1 MTRKILA
8 VLVATLLSSVAFA
21 GDDKPRGGDVFKAM
35 DSNRDQRLS
44 QNEVSGDPALWQQ
57 FAALDR
63 DSDGYLTQ
71 PEYAAYRRDSD
82 KNKEG
87 REY

>member
-1 MTRKILA
+1 MTRKILV

-21 GDDKPRGGDVFKAM
+21 DGGDVFKAM

-44 QNEVSGDPALWQQ
+44 QNEVSGNAALWQQ

-71 PEYAAYRRDSD
+71 QEYAAYTKENE

>member
-8 VLVATLLSSVAFA
+8 VLAATLLLSVAFA
-21 GDDKPRGGDVFKAM
+21 NERGGDVFKAM
-35 DSNRDQRLS
+35 DSNRDERLT

-63 DSDGYLTQ
+63 DSDGYLTKR
-71 PEYAAYRRDSD
+71 EFGAYVKDND
-82 KNKEG
+82 KNK
-87 REY
+87 

>member
-21 GDDKPRGGDVFKAM
+21 GDDQPRGGAVFKAM

-44 QNEVSGDPALWQQ
+44 QNEVSGNQELWQQ

-71 PEYAAYRRDSD
+71 QEYAAYMKSND
-82 KNKEG
+82 KNK
-87 REY
+87 

>member
-8 VLVATLLSSVAFA
+8 ILVATLLSSVAFA
-21 GDDKPRGGDVFKAM
+21 DDDKPRGDDVFKAM

-44 QNEVSGDPALWQQ
+44 QNEVSGDAALWQQ

-63 DSDGYLTQ
+63 DSDGYLSQ
-71 PEYAAYRRDSD
+71 QEYAVYTKGDD
-82 KNKEG
+82 KS
-87 REY
+87 R

>member
-1 MTRKILA
+1 MTLKILA
-8 VLVATLLSSVAFA
+8 VLVAALLSSVAFA
-21 GDDKPRGGDVFKAM
+21 DDGDNVFKAM
-35 DSNRDQRLS
+35 DSNRDHQLT
-44 QNEVSGDPALWQQ
+44 QNEVSGNPALWQQ

-63 DSDGYLTQ
+63 DSNGYLTPQ
-71 PEYAAYRRDSD
+71 EYAAYMKMKDND